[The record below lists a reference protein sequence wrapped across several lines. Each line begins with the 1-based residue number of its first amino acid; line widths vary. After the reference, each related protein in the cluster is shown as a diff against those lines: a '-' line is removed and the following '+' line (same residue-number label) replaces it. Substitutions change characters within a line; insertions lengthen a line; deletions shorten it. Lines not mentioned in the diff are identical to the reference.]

1 MTSKW
6 NNGEHKFLQALD
18 FVTVEL
24 VTLFQAT
31 FVQVCVVKNT
41 MVIKSRCKVQYLLN
55 ISL

>member
-18 FVTVEL
+18 FVSVEL

-41 MVIKSRCKVQYLLN
+41 MVIKSRGKVQYLLN